1 MILRIWAILIISDPF
16 FIVFSRSKLPELF
29 VGKRESGSII
39 KKKSFANG
47 YIFYGAEGVG
57 KKQTALR
64 FIKDIFKQSSPTKNT
79 EEININ
85 KNHPDFLVIEPE
97 SLLATKSPKN
107 SDLRKTIKSRSEIIK
122 IAQIRNIKTF
132 LSQKSINSEKKI
144 VLIIDAHLLNEAA
157 SNCLLK
163 TLEEPS
169 NGIFILLTSQLNL
182 LLDTIISRCQLIR
195 FRSFSSKQIKSIFKD
210 YLDTS
215 KLNINTNLKF
225 EDLINSANGSPNQL
239 LKNIE
244 IWNDFSD
251 EIISKLDSP
260 IKNSLEILEISKLIS
275 EKLEIYQ
282 QIFLVNLIQTI
293 WWRKTKNI
301 SLIKKLE
308 HLKYLLRKNIQPRL
322 AWEITFLKILIDDI

>member
-1 MILRIWAILIISDPF
+1 MIEVKKNNFLFNEKVNACLNNIIQN
-16 FIVFSRSKLPELF
+16 
-29 VGKRESGSII
+29 
-39 KKKSFANG
+39 KSFANG

-64 FIKDIFKQSSPTKNT
+64 FIKEIFKQSSPSENV
-79 EEININ
+79 EERITNN
-85 KNHPDFLVIEPE
+85 NHPDFLIIEPN
-97 SLLATKSPKN
+97 SLLATKSSGS
-107 SDLRKTIKSRSEIIK
+107 SDLKKTIKSGSEIIK

-169 NGIFILLTSQLNL
+169 NGIFILLTSKLNL
-182 LLDTIISRCQLIR
+182 LLDTIISRCQIVR
-195 FRSFSSKQIKSIFKD
+195 FRSFSRKQIKSILKE

-215 KLNINTNLKF
+215 KLKINTKLKF

-251 EIISKLDSP
+251 EIINKLDSP
-260 IKNSLEILEISKLIS
+260 IKNSLEILEVSKIVS

-282 QIFLVNLIQTI
+282 QIDLVNLVQTI

-301 SLIKKLE
+301 DLIKKLE
-308 HLKYLLRKNIQPRL
+308 NLKHLLKKNIQPKL
-322 AWEITFLKILIDDI
+322 AWETTFIKISMEDI

>member
-1 MILRIWAILIISDPF
+1 MIEFKKNNF
-16 FIVFSRSKLPELF
+16 FLNEEANTFLK
-29 VGKRESGSII
+29 SII
-39 KKKSFANG
+39 KNKSLANG
-47 YIFYGAEGVG
+47 YIFYGAEGLG
-57 KKQTALR
+57 KKQTALQ
-64 FIKDIFKQSSPTKNT
+64 FIKEIFKQSSPSENV
-79 EEININ
+79 EERITNN
-85 KNHPDFLVIEPE
+85 NHPDFLIIEPD
-97 SLLATKSPKN
+97 SLLLTKS
-107 SDLRKTIKSRSEIIK
+107 SESFDREKTIKSGSEIIK

-132 LSQKSINSEKKI
+132 LGQKSINSEKKI

-169 NGIFILLTSQLNL
+169 NGIFILLTSKLNL
-182 LLDTIISRCQLIR
+182 LLDTIISRCQIVR
-195 FRSFSSKQIKSIFKD
+195 FRSFSSKQIKSILKE

-215 KLNINTNLKF
+215 KLNGNLNLKF
-225 EDLINSANGSPNQL
+225 DDLINSANGSPNQL

-275 EKLEIYQ
+275 EKLEIFQ
-282 QIFLVNLIQTI
+282 QIYLVNLIQTI

-301 SLIKKLE
+301 SLVKKLE
-308 HLKYLLRKNIQPRL
+308 NLKNLLRKNIQPRL
-322 AWEITFLKILIDDI
+322 AWEIAFLKISIENELD

>member
-1 MILRIWAILIISDPF
+1 MIEFKKNNF
-16 FIVFSRSKLPELF
+16 FLNEEANTFLK
-29 VGKRESGSII
+29 SII
-39 KKKSFANG
+39 KNKSLANG
-47 YIFYGAEGVG
+47 YIFYGAEGLG
-57 KKQTALR
+57 KKQTALE
-64 FIKDIFKQSSPTKNT
+64 FIKEIFKQSSQSENV
-79 EEININ
+79 EERITNN
-85 KNHPDFLVIEPE
+85 NHPDFLIIEPN
-97 SLLATKSPKN
+97 SLLSTKSSGS
-107 SDLRKTIKSRSEIIK
+107 SDLEKTVKSGSEIIK

-169 NGIFILLTSQLNL
+169 NGIFILLTSKLNL
-182 LLDTIISRCQLIR
+182 LLDTIISRCQIVR
-195 FRSFSSKQIKSIFKD
+195 FRSFSSKQIKSILKE

-215 KLNINTNLKF
+215 KLKINTKLKF
-225 EDLINSANGSPNQL
+225 EDLINSANGSPKKL

-260 IKNSLEILEISKLIS
+260 IKNSLEILEISKSIS
-275 EKLEIYQ
+275 EKLEILQ
-282 QIFLVNLIQTI
+282 QICLVNLIQTI

-301 SLIKKLE
+301 GLVKKLE
-308 HLKYLLRKNIQPRL
+308 NLKYLLRKNIQPRL
-322 AWEITFLKILIDDI
+322 AWEIAFLKISMEDI

>member
-1 MILRIWAILIISDPF
+1 MIEEEKNNF
-16 FIVFSRSKLPELF
+16 LF
-29 VGKRESGSII
+29 NEEDNDCLNNII
-39 KKKSFANG
+39 KNKSFANG

-57 KKQTALR
+57 KKKAAFR
-64 FIKDIFKQSSPTKNT
+64 FIKEIFKQSSPSENFEENFKN
-79 EEININ
+79 N
-85 KNHPDFLVIEPE
+85 NHPDFLIIEPD
-97 SLLATKSPKN
+97 SLLTNKSARI
-107 SDLRKTIKSRSEIIK
+107 SDLEKQIKSGSDIIK
-122 IAQIRNIKTF
+122 ISQIRNIKTF
-132 LSQKSINSEKKI
+132 LGQKSINSEKKI

-169 NGIFILLTSQLNL
+169 NGIFILLTSKLNL
-182 LLDTIISRCQLIR
+182 LLDTIISRCQIVR
-195 FRSFSSKQIKSIFKD
+195 FRSFSSKQIKSILKE

-215 KLNINTNLKF
+215 KLNINTKLKF

-260 IKNSLEILEISKLIS
+260 IKNSLEILEISKSIS
-275 EKLEIYQ
+275 EKLEIFQ
-282 QIFLVNLIQTI
+282 QISLVNLIQTI

-301 SLIKKLE
+301 SLVKKLE
-308 HLKYLLRKNIQPRL
+308 NLKNLLRKNIQHRL
-322 AWEITFLKILIDDI
+322 AWEITLLKISMEDI

>member
-1 MILRIWAILIISDPF
+1 MIEVNKNNFLLNEE
-16 FIVFSRSKLPELF
+16 VNTCLKN
-29 VGKRESGSII
+29 II

-57 KKQTALR
+57 KKQTALK
-64 FIKDIFKQSSPTKNT
+64 FIKEIFKQSSPSENVEERITKN
-79 EEININ
+79 
-85 KNHPDFLVIEPE
+85 NHPDFLIIEPD
-97 SLLATKSPKN
+97 SLLANKSSGS
-107 SDLRKTIKSRSEIIK
+107 SDFEKPIKIGSEIIK
-122 IAQIRNIKTF
+122 IAQIRNIKRF

-169 NGIFILLTSQLNL
+169 NGIFILLTSKLNL
-182 LLDTIISRCQLIR
+182 LLDTIISRCQIVR
-195 FRSFSSKQIKSIFKD
+195 FRAFSSKRIKSILKE
-210 YLDTS
+210 YLNTS
-215 KLNINTNLKF
+215 KLNINTKLKF
-225 EDLINSANGSPNQL
+225 EDLIKSANGSPNQL

-260 IKNSLEILEISKLIS
+260 INNSLEILEISKLIS
-275 EKLEIYQ
+275 EKLEISQ
-282 QIFLVNLIQTI
+282 QICLVNLIQTI

-301 SLIKKLE
+301 VLIKKLE

-322 AWEITFLKILIDDI
+322 AWEITFLKIWMEDI

>member
-1 MILRIWAILIISDPF
+1 MIKVKKNNILF
-16 FIVFSRSKLPELF
+16 NEEVNTCLNN
-29 VGKRESGSII
+29 II
-39 KKKSFANG
+39 KNKSFANG

-64 FIKDIFKQSSPTKNT
+64 FIKEIFKQTSLT
-79 EEININ
+79 ENFEERITNN
-85 KNHPDFLVIEPE
+85 NHPDFLIIEPD
-97 SLLATKSPKN
+97 SLLGTKSSRS
-107 SDLRKTIKSRSEIIK
+107 SDLEKTIKSGSEIIK
-122 IAQIRNIKTF
+122 VNQIRNIKTF
-132 LSQKSINSEKKI
+132 LGQKSINSEKKI
-144 VLIIDAHLLNEAA
+144 VLIIDADLLNEAA

-169 NGIFILLTSQLNL
+169 NGIFILLTSKLNI
-182 LLDTIISRCQLIR
+182 LLDTIISRCQMIR
-195 FRSFSSKQIKSIFKD
+195 FRSFSSNQIKSIMED

-215 KLNINTNLKF
+215 KLNINSNFKF

-251 EIISKLDSP
+251 EIISKLGSP

-282 QIFLVNLIQTI
+282 QIYLVNLIQNI

-301 SLIKKLE
+301 DLVKKLE
-308 HLKYLLRKNIQPRL
+308 NLKNLLRNNIQPRL
-322 AWEITFLKILIDDI
+322 AWEITFLKISMQHI

>member
-1 MILRIWAILIISDPF
+1 MIEVKKNNF
-16 FIVFSRSKLPELF
+16 FLNEEVNTFLKN
-29 VGKRESGSII
+29 II
-39 KKKSFANG
+39 KNKSLANG
-47 YIFYGAEGVG
+47 YIFYGAEGLG
-57 KKQTALR
+57 KKQTALQ
-64 FIKDIFKQSSPTKNT
+64 FIKEIFKQSSPSENVDERITN
-79 EEININ
+79 N
-85 KNHPDFLVIEPE
+85 NHPDFLIIEPN
-97 SLLATKSPKN
+97 SLLSTKSLGS
-107 SDLRKTIKSRSEIIK
+107 SDLEKKVKSGSEIIK

-132 LSQKSINSEKKI
+132 LSQKSINSDNKI

-169 NGIFILLTSQLNL
+169 NGIFILLTSKLNL
-182 LLDTIISRCQLIR
+182 LLDTIISRCQIVR
-195 FRSFSSKQIKSIFKD
+195 FRSFSSKEIKSIIKE

-215 KLNINTNLKF
+215 KSKINANLKF

-260 IKNSLEILEISKLIS
+260 IKNSLEILEISKSIS
-275 EKLEIYQ
+275 EKLEILQ
-282 QIFLVNLIQTI
+282 QISLVNLIQTI

-301 SLIKKLE
+301 GLVKKLE
-308 HLKYLLRKNIQPRL
+308 NLKYLLRKNVQPRL
-322 AWEITFLKILIDDI
+322 AWEIAFLKISMEDI

>member
-1 MILRIWAILIISDPF
+1 MIEVKKNNF
-16 FIVFSRSKLPELF
+16 FLNEEVNTFLQN
-29 VGKRESGSII
+29 II
-39 KKKSFANG
+39 KNKSLANG
-47 YIFYGAEGVG
+47 YIFYGAEGLG
-57 KKQTALR
+57 KKQTALQ
-64 FIKDIFKQSSPTKNT
+64 FIKEIFKQSSPNDNV
-79 EEININ
+79 EEKITNN
-85 KNHPDFLVIEPE
+85 NHPDFLIIEPD
-97 SLLATKSPKN
+97 SLLLTKS
-107 SDLRKTIKSRSEIIK
+107 SGSFDLEKTIKSGSEIIK

-169 NGIFILLTSQLNL
+169 NGIFILLTSKLNL
-182 LLDTIISRCQLIR
+182 LLDTIISRCQIVR
-195 FRSFSSKQIKSIFKD
+195 FRSFSSKQIKSILKE

-215 KLNINTNLKF
+215 KSKINTNLKF

-260 IKNSLEILEISKLIS
+260 IKNSLEILEISKSIS
-275 EKLEIYQ
+275 EKLEILE
-282 QIFLVNLIQTI
+282 QICLVNLIQTI

-301 SLIKKLE
+301 GLVKKLE
-308 HLKYLLRKNIQPRL
+308 NLKYLLRKNIQPRL
-322 AWEITFLKILIDDI
+322 AWEIAFLKISMEDI

>member
-1 MILRIWAILIISDPF
+1 MIEVKKNNF
-16 FIVFSRSKLPELF
+16 FLNEEVNTFLKN
-29 VGKRESGSII
+29 II
-39 KKKSFANG
+39 KNKSLANG
-47 YIFYGAEGVG
+47 YIFYGAEGLG
-57 KKQTALR
+57 KKQTALQ
-64 FIKDIFKQSSPTKNT
+64 FIKEIFKHSSASENV
-79 EEININ
+79 EERITNN
-85 KNHPDFLVIEPE
+85 NHPDFLIIEPD
-97 SLLATKSPKN
+97 SLLATKS
-107 SDLRKTIKSRSEIIK
+107 SGSFDLEKTIKSGSEMIK

-169 NGIFILLTSQLNL
+169 NGIFILLTSKLNL
-182 LLDTIISRCQLIR
+182 LLDTIISRCQIVR
-195 FRSFSSKQIKSIFKD
+195 FRSFSSKQIKSILKE

-215 KLNINTNLKF
+215 KLNRNSNFKF
-225 EDLINSANGSPNQL
+225 DDLIKSANGSPNQL

-244 IWNDFSD
+244 IWNDFSN
-251 EIISKLDSP
+251 EIINKLDFP

-282 QIFLVNLIQTI
+282 QIYLVNLIQNI

-301 SLIKKLE
+301 DLIKKLE
-308 HLKYLLRKNIQPRL
+308 NLKSLLRQNIKPRL
-322 AWEITFLKILIDDI
+322 AWEVTFLKISIQHI